1 MSKLASLW
9 DGTIQPQIKTEL
21 PGPKTKALIEK
32 DGRYL
37 SPSYTRGYP
46 LSIKSGYGAMVVDM
60 DDNVFLDYCAGIA
73 VCSTGHSHPEIVKTI
88 REQSEKFL
96 HMSGTD
102 FYYTVMADLAEKLA
116 TTTPGSPDKKVFF
129 GNSGTEAN
137 EAALKL
143 ARYHTGRKNFISFY
157 RSFHGRTFGS
167 MSVSASKAIQRKQF
181 MPLVPGVFNAHYP
194 YFYRDIFQSETPEAC
209 AQACL
214 NYIEDYIF
222 KMQTPPDEVAAFI
235 VEPIQGEGGY
245 VMPHSSFLLGLQQ
258 LARKHGILIIADE
271 VQAGM
276 GRTGQIWASQL
287 YPGFEPDIL
296 TSAKGLASGM
306 PLGACIARSEVMNW
320 EPGCHA
326 TTFGGN
332 PVSCAAALKT
342 FELLET
348 GLLDNVRVQGPYLKS
363 RLQLLADRYDVIG
376 EVRGEGLMLGIE
388 IVTSKASRQK
398 APDLRNRIVD
408 DCYYQGLLILGCG
421 ENSVRF
427 SPPLIICEEQTDAAV
442 AILERV
448 LQKLS

>member
-1 MSKLASLW
+1 MNNQAAVWEGS
-9 DGTIQPQIKTEL
+9 IHPQIKTEL

-32 DGRYL
+32 DSHYL

-46 LSIKSGYGAMVVDM
+46 LSIQRGYGAMVVDM

-73 VCSTGHSHPEIVKTI
+73 VCSTGHSHPEVVKAI
-88 REQSEKFL
+88 QEQAAQFL

-102 FYYTVMADLAEKLA
+102 FYYTGMADLAQKLA
-116 TTTPGSPDKKVFF
+116 ETTPGSPDKKVFF

-143 ARYHTGRKNFISFY
+143 ARYHTGRKNYISFY
-157 RSFHGRTFGS
+157 RSFHGRTYGS
-167 MSVSASKAIQRKQF
+167 MSVSTSKAIQRKQF
-181 MPLVPGVFNAHYP
+181 TPLMPGVFHAHYP

-222 KMQTPPDEVAAFI
+222 KMLTPPDEVAAFI

-245 VMPHSSFLLGLQQ
+245 VMPPASFLIGLQA

-287 YPGFEPDIL
+287 YPGFEPDIM
-296 TSAKGLASGM
+296 TSAKGLASGL
-306 PLGACIARSEVMNW
+306 PLGACIARSDIMDW
-320 EPGCHA
+320 APGSHA

-342 FELLET
+342 FELLEN
-348 GLLDNVRVQGPYLKS
+348 GLLENVRVQGAYLKS
-363 RLQLLADRYDVIG
+363 HLQALAERCDVIG

-388 IVTSKASRQK
+388 IVESRASKIK

-408 DCYYQGLLILGCG
+408 ECFYHGLLILGCG
-421 ENSVRF
+421 ENSIRF
-427 SPPLIICEEQTDAAV
+427 SPPLVICQEQTDSAV
-442 AILERV
+442 AILEAV
-448 LQKLS
+448 LKKLA

>member
-1 MSKLASLW
+1 MRNHASLW
-9 DGTIQPQIKTEL
+9 EGAIQPHIQTEL

-32 DGRYL
+32 DSHYL

-46 LSIKSGYGAMVVDM
+46 LSIKRGYGAMVVDM
-60 DDNVFLDYCAGIA
+60 DDNLFLDYCAGIA
-73 VCSTGHSHPEIVKTI
+73 VCSTGHSHPAVVQTI
-88 REQSEKFL
+88 QEQSAQFL

-102 FYYTVMADLAEKLA
+102 FYYTVMAELAEKLA
-116 TTTPGSPDKKVFF
+116 TTTPGTPDKKVFF

-143 ARYHTGRKNFISFY
+143 ARYHTGRKGYISFY

-167 MSVSASKAIQRKQF
+167 MSVSASKSVQRKHF
-181 MPLVPGVFNAHYP
+181 MPLVPGVFHAHYP
-194 YFYRDIFQSETPEAC
+194 YFYRDIFKSETPEAC
-209 AQACL
+209 AEACL

-222 KMQTPPDEVAAFI
+222 KLLTPPDEIAAFI

-245 VMPHSSFLLGLQQ
+245 VTPPPSFILGLQA

-276 GRTGQIWASQL
+276 GRTGHLWASQL

-306 PLGACIARSEVMNW
+306 PLGACVARSDVMNW
-320 EPGCHA
+320 EPGSHA

-342 FELLET
+342 FELVEN
-348 GLLDNVRVQGPYLKS
+348 GLLDNVRVQGPYLKA
-363 RLQLLADRYDVIG
+363 RLQALADRYDVIG

-388 IVTSKASRQK
+388 IVESKVSKKK

-408 DCYYQGLLILGCG
+408 DCFYHGLLILGCG
-421 ENSVRF
+421 ENSIRF
-427 SPPLIICEEQTDAAV
+427 SPPLVICEEQTDSAV
-442 AILERV
+442 RILETV
-448 LQKLS
+448 LQQLH